1 MQAGRGRSVKR
12 GDFTEELKRRFAA
25 CLQSARWFRPGIKL
39 AAAVSGGADSV
50 ALLTL
55 LAGARAQLG
64 FVLSAVHFNHKLRG
78 KASEADEKFVSALAE
93 KFGLTLHLGR
103 AHVADQA
110 KHEKS
115 NLEDAARRA
124 RYAFFEKLATQ
135 GLVDAVATAHT
146 SDDQAETVLAH
157 ILRGTGIP
165 GLAGIHPSAGSVRR
179 PLLDFRREELRKYLR
194 AQKQPW
200 REDATNRDTNRTR
213 ARMRKKLLPLLLKE
227 FNPAAIEHLS
237 GLAHRALEQ
246 TSFMDQFALQLL
258 GKIMV
263 RDGPDL
269 RVPLSGLLNPVGLA
283 QPESTGALRN
293 ALLQKILAQSKG
305 TSGQV
310 SAVHLDAIIRL
321 AQQGEKGKRLQ
332 LPGGVDVIRE
342 KDSLLFRKRL

>member
-25 CLQSARWFRPGIKL
+25 SLQSARWFRPGIKL

-64 FVLSAVHFNHKLRG
+64 FVLSVVHFNHKLRG

-135 GLVDAVATAHT
+135 GLLDAVATAHT

-194 AQKQPW
+194 AKKQPW

-213 ARMRKKLLPLLLKE
+213 ARMRKKRLPLLLKE

-237 GLAHRALEQ
+237 GLAHRALEH
-246 TSFMDQFALQLL
+246 TSFMDQFAAQLL
-258 GKIMV
+258 GLIMV
-263 RDGPDL
+263 RDGPAL

-310 SAVHLDAIIRL
+310 SAVHLDAIMRL

-342 KDSLLFRKRL
+342 KDSLLFRKRR